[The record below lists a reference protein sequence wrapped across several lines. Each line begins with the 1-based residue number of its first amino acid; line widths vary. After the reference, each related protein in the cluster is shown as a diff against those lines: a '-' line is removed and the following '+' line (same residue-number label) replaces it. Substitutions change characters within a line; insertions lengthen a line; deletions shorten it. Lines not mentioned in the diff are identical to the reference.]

1 MKKIAI
7 IGTAGVP
14 ARYGGFETLAHHL
27 VIQWVDKFDVT
38 VYCSKEVYPEKN
50 SVKEWN
56 KAKLVYLPFSA
67 NGVQSIIYDIVSI
80 IHALFYA
87 DVLLVLGVSGCV
99 LVPFIKIFTKK
110 NIVVHI
116 DGLEWKRNK
125 WARPIQKFLKFSER
139 LAVKYSDAD
148 VADNEAIKQ
157 YTAQEY
163 GSLSYQIEYGA
174 DHVMKVIPDL
184 ADLKKYPFLE
194 KDYAFNVCRIEPE
207 NNVAIIL
214 EAFSKTTTLP
224 LVMVG
229 NWNKSEYGTNLKAKY
244 AQYGHIH
251 LLDAIYNQRELD
263 VLRSNCML
271 YLHGH
276 SAGGTNPSLVEAMYL
291 RLPILAFNVAYNV
304 STTEGKALYFDN
316 AEDIVHKLDN
326 LKSLSLPRIAVIM
339 EEIAVR
345 RYRWPVIASK
355 YAQLVNAFDYKYVK
369 AKTSTILK
377 TLDGSEL
384 YHNEVS
390 HLNQSKPFY
399 ETI

>member
-1 MKKIAI
+1 M
-7 IGTAGVP
+7 
-14 ARYGGFETLAHHL
+14 
-27 VIQWVDKFDVT
+27 T

-87 DVLLVLGVSGCV
+87 DVLLILGVSGCV
-99 LVPFIKIFTKK
+99 LVPFIKMFTKK

-184 ADLKKYPFLE
+184 ADLKKYPLL
-194 KDYAFNVCRIEPE
+194 KNDYAFNVCRIEPE

-214 EAFSKTTTLP
+214 EAFSKTTSLP

-229 NWNKSEYGTNLKAKY
+229 NWNKSEYGVNLKAKY
-244 AQYGHIH
+244 AKYGHIH

-369 AKTSTILK
+369 AKTNTILK

>member
-87 DVLLVLGVSGCV
+87 DVLLILGVSGCV
-99 LVPFIKIFTKK
+99 LVPFIKMFTKK

-184 ADLKKYPFLE
+184 ADLKKYPLL
-194 KDYAFNVCRIEPE
+194 KNDYAFNVCRIEPE

-214 EAFSKTTTLP
+214 EAFSKTTSLP

-229 NWNKSEYGTNLKAKY
+229 NWNKSEYGVNLKAKY
-244 AQYGHIH
+244 AKYGHIH

-369 AKTSTILK
+369 AKTNTILK